1 MNDRFLGNAACLA
14 KYDLLMK
21 VAQSLKLPAWYIS
34 MLTESEDRNKG
45 DRNATNYRLGSQN
58 EALLNLMNE
67 AFYGEESS
75 INDVVDHIRQQKI
88 ALKSTA
94 IRNNLKAE
102 NYRIGSITFFNHKE
116 RDAYFQGLVALIEI
130 ATRQVLFIDPDTG
143 IIPSGKKLKS
153 AKGDS
158 LITSLELKY
167 IMDNI
172 GEDSIVMVSQQL
184 NDYSYAHESRVK
196 DLQPDVNPN
205 IILLVDEVIQSGVY
219 FFTKCQECHNVL
231 LSDLWEYL
239 TQYRFVK
246 STQRVMLICGS
257 TEGVTTR
264 TLGVKEP
271 KNIGSAREIPSVVED
286 NKVPVEG

>member
-1 MNDRFLGNAACLA
+1 MNNRFLGNAACLT

-21 VAQSLKLPAWYIS
+21 VAQSLKLPTWYIS

-58 EALLNLMNE
+58 EELLNLMKE

-75 INDVVDHIRQQKI
+75 VNDVVDHVRQQKI
-88 ALKSTA
+88 ALKTTA
-94 IRNNLKAE
+94 IRNNQKAE
-102 NYRIGSITFFNHKE
+102 NYRIGGITFFNHKE
-116 RDAYFQGLVALIEI
+116 RDAYFQGLVSLLEK

-172 GEDSIVMVSQQL
+172 SEDSIVMVSQQL
-184 NDYSYAHESRVK
+184 NDYSYAHEARVR

-205 IILLVDEVIQSGVY
+205 IILLVDEVVQSGVY
-219 FFTKCQECHNVL
+219 FFTKSQECHNVL
-231 LSDLWEYL
+231 LSNLWEYL
-239 TQYRFVK
+239 TQYQFVK
-246 STQRVMLICGS
+246 STERVMLICGS

-264 TLGVKEP
+264 TLGAKEK
-271 KNIGSAREIPSVVED
+271 KNVSSAKEIPSVVEA
-286 NKVPVEG
+286 NQIPVEG